1 MLKMNYQNEYTQ
13 YDIEFTKNS
22 DNVVTLKGSFPVKTD
37 GFYLNREGH
46 ADMWDYTE
54 YKTIYKQTEDAVMF
68 SNNGEVEPIT
78 PENEDEVFLEEETA
92 EEEPTE
98 PGEE

>member
-54 YKTIYKQTEDAVMF
+54 YKTIYKQTVDWILDAVK
-68 SNNGEVEPIT
+68 
-78 PENEDEVFLEEETA
+78 EETA
-92 EEEPTE
+92 IQIIKSINGVVIRKSANRGSVTPR
-98 PGEE
+98 